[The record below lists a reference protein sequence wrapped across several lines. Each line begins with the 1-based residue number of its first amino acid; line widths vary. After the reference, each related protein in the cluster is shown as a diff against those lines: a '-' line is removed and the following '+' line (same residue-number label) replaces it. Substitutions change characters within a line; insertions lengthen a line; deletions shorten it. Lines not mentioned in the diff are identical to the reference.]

1 MHYHFPWLV
10 KANIRWSVFCAVTG
24 RAFRRTLDW
33 EPFYAIAAE
42 KDMPYRERLRAYGA
56 IAEQRFDTA
65 RFEEF
70 CARHLGHLD
79 EVAYEFFATDVAR
92 DAVRKKVAALFPA
105 HEVEMFTELFW
116 RRIQA
121 WREDSSHG

>member
-1 MHYHFPWLV
+1 
-10 KANIRWSVFCAVTG
+10 
-24 RAFRRTLDW
+24 
-33 EPFYAIAAE
+33 
-42 KDMPYRERLRAYGA
+42 MPYRERLRAYGA